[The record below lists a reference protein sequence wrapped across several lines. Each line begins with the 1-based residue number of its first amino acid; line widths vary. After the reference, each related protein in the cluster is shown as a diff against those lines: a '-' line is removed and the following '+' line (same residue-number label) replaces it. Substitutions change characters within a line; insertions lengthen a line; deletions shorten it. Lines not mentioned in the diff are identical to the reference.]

1 MAKEKHKKTNAARIL
16 DGEGIKYRV
25 IEYDVSHGFTNGIDA
40 AEQTG
45 MSCEQTYK
53 TLVIVGQ
60 SGEHY
65 VCVIPVDKHLSLKR
79 AAKHFGEKK
88 VEMLNTKDI
97 MKVTGYVHGG
107 CSPLGM
113 RKPFPTAIDIRAAEQ
128 ETIVVSAGR
137 LGMSLELKV
146 DDLLRAASAELDDI
160 ADDEQ

>member
-1 MAKEKHKKTNAARIL
+1 MSKEKHKKTNAARFL

-25 IEYDVSHGFTNGIDA
+25 VEYDVSHGFTNGMDA

-45 MSCEQTYK
+45 RSYDQTYK
-53 TLVIVGQ
+53 TLVTVGQ

-88 VEMLNTKDI
+88 IEMLNKNDI

-113 RKPFPTAIDIRAAEQ
+113 RKPLPTVVDEHAAEHD
-128 ETIVVSAGR
+128 TIFVSAGR
-137 LGMSLELKV
+137 LGMSLEIGV
-146 DDLLRAASAELDDI
+146 DDLLRAANAKLDDI
-160 ADDEQ
+160 ADNE